1 VRLHHLLVCS
11 ALLLAT
17 PVFAQ
22 PGGGGG
28 GRGGFGGGRG
38 GFGGG
43 GVSGLVRIAE
53 VQKELGVTDEQKT
66 EITKILEE
74 SRPMGGAGGGFN
86 REEFQNL
93 SQEERTKRFEEMRK
107 AGEETAK
114 KVEEKVKGVLNEQQ
128 WTRLSEL
135 RIQQQG
141 IGALTRPEVAEKL
154 ALSEEQKKEIAKLNE
169 SLRPQFGGPGGGGG
183 GERQSREEAMAQREK
198 TQKEILAVLSED
210 QKDSFEKMKGA
221 KFEFPRPM
229 FGGGQGGGQGG
240 SGRRRPGGDNN

>member
-1 VRLHHLLVCS
+1 MRLHHLLVCS

-74 SRPMGGAGGGFN
+74 NRPMGGGFN

-114 KVEEKVKGVLNEQQ
+114 KIEEKVKGVLNEQQ

-135 RIQQQG
+135 RIQREG
-141 IGALTRPEVAEKL
+141 VAALSRADVAEKL
-154 ALSEEQKKEIAKLNE
+154 ALSDEQKKEIAKLNE
-169 SLRPQFGGPGGGGG
+169 SLRPQFGGGPGGGG
-183 GERQSREEAMAQREK
+183 GERPNMEELRAQREK

-210 QKDSFEKMKGA
+210 QKESYEKLQGA
-221 KFEFPRPM
+221 KFEFPRPQ

-240 SGRRRPGGDNN
+240 GGRRRPGGDNN